1 MSKDTLLFKIKTFC
15 ILLALLCI
23 WLPAGCALKP
33 GTADQAEKESLHI
46 MTTVSIF
53 ADLIENVLGQNGSV
67 EYLVPVGENPEDYEL
82 LPGQLQALSEADAV
96 FVNGWGLE
104 EKIVQALGHVSDIPV
119 YHLTDGC
126 NPILLVG
133 SPDYDP
139 HAWLDPNKTA
149 RYVGKILEALL
160 ELDPAREQEYNQN
173 SRDYLDRLD
182 LLDAWIREQVEQIPE
197 KHRLL
202 VISENALKY
211 FGEAYGFR
219 TEGIWELNAHEEG
232 TPQQIQR
239 IVDLVTAE
247 DIPALFVESTV
258 DRRYMETISRETGV
272 PIAGTIYTDALG
284 PPGGEADTYLGMMR
298 YNVNLFR
305 NGLSCP

>member
-1 MSKDTLLFKIKTFC
+1 MFKTPMLKTLS
-15 ILLALLCI
+15 ILLALLLI
-23 WLPAGCALKP
+23 WLPVGCSHKP
-33 GTADQAEKESLHI
+33 GPADQSPREGLHI
-46 MTTVSIF
+46 FTTVSIF
-53 ADLIENVLGQNGSV
+53 ADLIENVLGQKGSV
-67 EYLVPVGENPEDYEL
+67 DYLVPVGENPEDYEL
-82 LPGQLQALSEADAV
+82 LPGQLQALNSADAV

-104 EKIVQALGHVSDIPV
+104 EKIEQALGHVGSIPV
-119 YHLTDGC
+119 YYLTEGIK
-126 NPILLVG
+126 PIPLVG
-133 SPDYDP
+133 SDDYDP
-139 HAWLDPNKTA
+139 HAWFDPNKTA
-149 RYVGKILEALL
+149 RYVENILEALL
-160 ELDPAREQEYNQN
+160 ELDPEGEPAYRQN
-173 SRDYLDRLD
+173 SQDYLDRLD
-182 LLDAWIREQVEQIPE
+182 LLDAWIREQVEQISE
-197 KHRLL
+197 KHRVL

-232 TPQQIQR
+232 TPRQIQR
-239 IVDLVTAE
+239 IVDLVTEE

-298 YNVNLFR
+298 YNMDLFR